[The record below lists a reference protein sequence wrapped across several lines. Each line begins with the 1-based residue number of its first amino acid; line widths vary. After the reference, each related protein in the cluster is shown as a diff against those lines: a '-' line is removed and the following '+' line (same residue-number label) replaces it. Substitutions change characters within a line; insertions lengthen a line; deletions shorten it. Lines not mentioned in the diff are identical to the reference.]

1 MKEKEIMEKVEEG
14 HILAKAII
22 EVLGRPEE
30 HVEETMK
37 LVIDKTK
44 KLENVELI
52 KKKIHEIKEQE
63 GGLFSTFTEIE
74 ILTKNINTLFS
85 FCLDFMPSSI
95 DILEPVQH
103 EIEVGDLNA
112 LLNDFLA
119 TLHKIDM
126 LTKNFKMENELLKK
140 NVRTLVTN
148 LIVISLK
155 QKAKTGAQLAKHI
168 GLGAD
173 KIDIFLTD
181 LEKNN
186 LVKKKDSKYEIVK

>member
-1 MKEKEIMEKVEEG
+1 MKEKEIMGKIDEG

-22 EVLGRPEE
+22 EVLGRPKE

-37 LVIDKTK
+37 LVIDKAK
-44 KLENVELI
+44 KLEDVELV
-52 KKKIHEIKEQE
+52 KKKVHESEKQE
-63 GGLFSTFTEIE
+63 GGMFSTFTEME
-74 ILTKNINTLFS
+74 ILTKNMNTLFS

-103 EIEVGDLNA
+103 DLESGDLNA

-126 LTKNFKMENELLKK
+126 LTKNFKMENELLKR
-140 NVRTLVTN
+140 NVRTLLTN

-155 QKAKTGAQLAKHI
+155 QKSKTEAQLAKHI
-168 GLGAD
+168 GVGAD
-173 KIDIFLTD
+173 KIGVFLED
-181 LEKNN
+181 LEKNK
-186 LVKKKDSKYEIVK
+186 VIKKKDNKYEIAK

>member
-1 MKEKEIMEKVEEG
+1 MKEKEIMEKVDEG
-14 HILAKAII
+14 HVLAKAII
-22 EVLGRPEE
+22 EVLGRPKE

-44 KLENVELI
+44 KLEDVEI
-52 KKKIHEIKEQE
+52 VKKKIHEIQEQE
-63 GGLFSTFTEIE
+63 GSLFSTFTEME
-74 ILTKNINTLFS
+74 ILTKNMNVLFS

-103 EIEVGDLNA
+103 DLEVGDLNA

-140 NVRTLVTN
+140 NVRTLLTN

-155 QKAKTGAQLAKHI
+155 QKAKTESQLAKHI
-168 GLGAD
+168 GVGAD
-173 KIDIFLTD
+173 KIGVFLTD
-181 LEKNN
+181 LEKNK
-186 LVKKKDSKYEIVK
+186 VIKKKDDKYEIAK